1 MPWPVDREPTGF
13 QTHDSGTY
21 SACESVILT
30 TTVKT
35 LGYTHSLIAQRGRG
49 MGPEVLG
56 RVNWTFP
63 ILPRLLVTL
72 KMKISK
78 AWSLGMPSPPWGA
91 VSQRA
96 RYSAHCSIISLRFSI
111 RSERAYAA
119 SALFLIVWARAISET
134 SFAKSVFSCAQVLN
148 DVLNRAAALAEWR
161 QLLSA

>member
-1 MPWPVDREPTGF
+1 MPNDKILPILLHETWPVVPSPSCLGPWTGNQEPTGF

-49 MGPEVLG
+49 RSLKVLESVS
-56 RVNWTFP
+56 RTFP
-63 ILPRLLVTL
+63 ISPSLLAML

-111 RSERAYAA
+111 RPERAYAA
-119 SALFLIVWARAISET
+119 SALFLIV
-134 SFAKSVFSCAQVLN
+134 
-148 DVLNRAAALAEWR
+148 
-161 QLLSA
+161 

>member
-1 MPWPVDREPTGF
+1 MPNDKILPILLHETWPVVPSPSCLGPWTGNQEPTGF

-78 AWSLGMPSPPWGA
+78 AWSLGMPSPPRGGH
-91 VSQRA
+91 SP
-96 RYSAHCSIISLRFSI
+96 SAGKILCPLLHH
-111 RSERAYAA
+111 
-119 SALFLIVWARAISET
+119 LFTL
-134 SFAKSVFSCAQVLN
+134 FDQV
-148 DVLNRAAALAEWR
+148 
-161 QLLSA
+161 